1 MRKSANAFLLLFLIV
16 MPGCHQ
22 KPDTMIIKLDE
33 TLKLKNT
40 YESYFKDRMKI
51 LKRVLSD
58 QKDPDQ
64 IYKLNKRLAEEY
76 MAYSL
81 DSTTKYLS
89 ANELIAQKE
98 GDSYKKAET
107 DLCLAEEYAMAGY
120 HIEASEILHR
130 YSSETIPTSLK
141 KHYFED
147 WHALSGELMAYASNG
162 SIYNEKLSDRDMYRD
177 SLLSMTDSLSFDW
190 LNLKREAAESVRNTD
205 TAREYA
211 NEMINI
217 SAENSHDYAKACYF
231 YSLYLTDRDQS
242 GQRLEWLAKSAMA
255 DVLCATK
262 DYAALNDIAKVLF
275 ENGDIDRA
283 FRYAAD
289 NCMQDALFFNGKLRP
304 WQISQ
309 FFPRIEKA
317 YELKSR
323 SQEDVMHIFF
333 LILTLMLF
341 LLAFMFANIYSRKKV
356 LERVNS
362 KLKALNSQFQEANK
376 VKQEYIALFL
386 GILSENINTTRQYK
400 NHVLK
405 YLRRGNDKYLVD
417 EIETLPSIDDDIRRF
432 YEMFDKTFI
441 NLYPNF
447 VERFNSLL
455 ADGESVVPKNGE
467 ILTPELRIFALIKL
481 GITDSSK
488 IASLLHYSA
497 NTIYNYRA
505 KIKNKAKGDRDKFEN
520 DVKAID

>member
-1 MRKSANAFLLLFLIV
+1 MRKSANLFLLFFVIV
-16 MPGCHQ
+16 LSGCRQ
-22 KPDTMIIKLDE
+22 KPDPVIIKLDE

-40 YESYFKDRMKI
+40 YESYFKDRMTV

-76 MAYSL
+76 MSYSM
-81 DSTTKYLS
+81 DSTTKYLF
-89 ANELIAQKE
+89 ANETIARKA
-98 GDSYKKAET
+98 GDLYKKAET
-107 DLCLAEEYAMAGY
+107 DLCLAEEYAMSGY

-130 YSSETIPTSLK
+130 YSTITIPPSLK

-177 SLLSMTDSLSFDW
+177 SLLAMTDSLSFDW
-190 LNLKREAAESVRNTD
+190 LNLKREAAESSND
-205 TAREYA
+205 INTARGYA
-211 NEMINI
+211 KEMINI
-217 SAENSHDYAKACYF
+217 STGNSHDYAKACYF
-231 YSLYLTDRDQS
+231 YSLYFTGRDQS
-242 GQRLEWLAKSAMA
+242 GKRLEWLARSAIA

-323 SQEDVMHIFF
+323 KQDNVMHAFF
-333 LILTLMLF
+333 FILTLMLV
-341 LLAFMFANIYSRKKV
+341 LLAFMFANIYNRKKV
-356 LERVNS
+356 LERTNL

-417 EIETLPSIDDDIRRF
+417 EIEALPSIDDDIRRF

-447 VERFNSLL
+447 VEKFNGLL
-455 ADGESVVPKNGE
+455 ADGESVAPKNGE

-505 KIKNKAKGDRDKFEN
+505 KIKNRSKGDRDKFEN